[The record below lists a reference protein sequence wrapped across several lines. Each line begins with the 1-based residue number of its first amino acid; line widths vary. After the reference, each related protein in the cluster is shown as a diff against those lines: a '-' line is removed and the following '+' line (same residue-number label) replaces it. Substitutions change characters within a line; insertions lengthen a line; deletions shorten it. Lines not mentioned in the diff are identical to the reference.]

1 MGWLFRW
8 SWDVSAWV
16 SCYVVLGCFSVWS
29 LFESVLVGL
38 FQWCWDISMVVG
50 FGFDGWWLGSC
61 LGWQC
66 QSFWIE
72 KRDGEVERER
82 RDLQY
87 FVM

>member
-1 MGWLFRW
+1 MSGACLNRCW
-8 SWDVSAWV
+8 
-16 SCYVVLGCFSVWS
+16 LGCFSG
-29 LFESVLVGL
+29 VGI
-38 FQWCWDISMVVG
+38 FQWCLG